1 MSNLIKLKNE
11 PKYNIN
17 IIDMLK
23 ILDIKPKYIELLL
36 KLSDKNDDFEKYR
49 IIDDLHYLYDIDNK
63 KLKEKNSFEIRLLL
77 SIFQPLFNDSDDFI
91 SFKKFVSLNENKL
104 IERKD
109 ITSYNSISEIK
120 QEVSIAEI
128 KQLDKL
134 MEKQIIKLYETDEW
148 LVIKPLTWESS
159 LKYGSSTRWC
169 IAGRSSEDLFY
180 RYARGGIIIYSLN
193 KKTGYR
199 VATYKNIVEN
209 ELTFWNAEDRKIDS
223 IQTPLSH
230 EVMDIIKE
238 NVEGMKTNW
247 DFLSNEDKTII
258 DKRLGAYQEEK
269 LPYNPDRTYLA
280 EAIADPGMGHYAVTT
295 DGG

>member
-1 MSNLIKLKNE
+1 MQAW
-11 PKYNIN
+11 
-17 IIDMLK
+17 
-23 ILDIKPKYIELLL
+23 YI
-36 KLSDKNDDFEKYR
+36 
-49 IIDDLHYLYDIDNK
+49 DLHYLYDIDNK

-199 VATYKNIVEN
+199 VATYKNIVEK
-209 ELTFWNAEDRKIDS
+209 W
-223 IQTPLSH
+223 
-230 EVMDIIKE
+230 M
-238 NVEGMKTNW
+238 
-247 DFLSNEDKTII
+247 
-258 DKRLGAYQEEK
+258 
-269 LPYNPDRTYLA
+269 YLKNFC
-280 EAIADPGMGHYAVTT
+280 IFR
-295 DGG
+295 

>member
-169 IAGRSSEDLFY
+169 IAGRSSEDIFY

-199 VATYKNIVEN
+199 VATYKNIDEN
-209 ELTFWNAEDRKIDS
+209 ELNFWNAEDKKIDS

-230 EVMDIIKE
+230 DVMGIIKE
-238 NVEGMKTNW
+238 NVEGIKTNW
-247 DFLSNEDKTII
+247 DFLSNEDKII
-258 DKRLGAYQEEK
+258 IEKRLGAYQEEK